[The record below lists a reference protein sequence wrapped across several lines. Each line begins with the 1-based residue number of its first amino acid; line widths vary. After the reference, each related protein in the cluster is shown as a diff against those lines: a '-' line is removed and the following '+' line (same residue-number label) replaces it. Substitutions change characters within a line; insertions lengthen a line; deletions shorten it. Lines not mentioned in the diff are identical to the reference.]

1 LLTDSNA
8 QKANTGN
15 GKKRAL
21 GQSIQ
26 KKMNISQ
33 EKWVLVQYSAIWI
46 GFPNQYIIMS
56 ELDKNIHNSLCVLE

>member
-1 LLTDSNA
+1 ME
-8 QKANTGN
+8 KTGHYV
-15 GKKRAL
+15 
-21 GQSIQ
+21 SIEN
-26 KKMNISQ
+26 KMSISQ

>member
-1 LLTDSNA
+1 ME
-8 QKANTGN
+8 KTGHYV
-15 GKKRAL
+15 
-21 GQSIQ
+21 SIEN
-26 KKMNISQ
+26 KMNISQ